1 MSKLSDSNPLPEV
14 WLRGPVSGISATLQ
28 PAAHALLQVREEV
41 ARAAGNATPD
51 ELWTAPGGA
60 ASAGFHLRHLA
71 GSLDRLYTYARGET
85 LSAAQHAEL
94 AAEREPGN
102 PPATGAELVGLV
114 DHAIGAALLQ
124 LRETPDVVLTEA
136 RAVGRRRLPSTTL
149 GLLFHGAEHAQRHAG
164 QLVTTLRIVR
174 GLRGQ
179 EP

>member
-1 MSKLSDSNPLPEV
+1 MSKLSNPAPLPEV
-14 WLRGPVSGISATLQ
+14 WLRGPVAGISAALQ

-41 ARAAGNATPD
+41 ARVAGNATVE

-71 GSLDRLYTYARGET
+71 GSLDRLYTYARGQP
-85 LSAAQHAEL
+85 LSDVQHATL
-94 AAEREPGN
+94 AAEQEPGD
-102 PPATGAELVGLV
+102 PPATGAELVRLV
-114 DHAIGAALLQ
+114 ERAIDDALLQ
-124 LRETPDVVLTEA
+124 LRETPDVVLGEA

>member
-1 MSKLSDSNPLPEV
+1 
-14 WLRGPVSGISATLQ
+14 VSGVPALLQ

-41 ARAAGNATPD
+41 ARAAASAAAA
-51 ELWTAPGGA
+51 ELWGMPGGA

-71 GSLDRLYTYARGET
+71 GSLERLYTYARGEA
-85 LSAAQHAEL
+85 LSDAQHAAL
-94 AAEREPGN
+94 AAEATPGD
-102 PPATGAELVGLV
+102 PPATGRELVALV
-114 DHAIGAALLQ
+114 ERAIDAALVQ
-124 LRETPDVVLTEA
+124 LRETPDVVLGEP

-179 EP
+179 EPLG

>member
-1 MSKLSDSNPLPEV
+1 MSKPSDSSSLPEV
-14 WLRGPVSGISATLQ
+14 WLRGPVPGISPTLQ

-41 ARAAGNATPD
+41 ARMAGGAVPE

-71 GSLDRLYTYARGET
+71 GSIDRIYTYARGEA
-85 LSAAQHAEL
+85 LSEAQHAAL
-94 AAEREPGN
+94 AAEQEPGD
-102 PPATGAELVGLV
+102 PPATGAQLVGLV
-114 DHAIGAALLQ
+114 ERAIDAALVQ
-124 LRETPDVVLTEA
+124 LRETPDVVLGEA

-164 QLVTTLRIVR
+164 QIVTTLRIVR

>member
-1 MSKLSDSNPLPEV
+1 MPVPSAPPEV
-14 WLRGPVSGISATLQ
+14 WLRGPVPGVPALLQ

-41 ARAAGNATPD
+41 TRAAASAAPA
-51 ELWTAPGGA
+51 ELWVTPGGA

-71 GSLDRLYTYARGET
+71 GSLDRLYTYARGEA
-85 LSAAQHAEL
+85 LSQAQHAAL
-94 AAEREPGN
+94 AAEATPGD
-102 PPATGAELVGLV
+102 PPATGQELVALV
-114 DHAIGAALLQ
+114 ERVIDAALVQ
-124 LRETPDVVLTEA
+124 LRETPDVVLGEP

-179 EP
+179 EPLA